1 MEDTIEALKQQVR
14 ASWSGE
20 AGERGAQELEA
31 SLREILAEY
40 STALGIGQ
48 PELLAAFE
56 KSRRHQAAGY
66 YRRTNFP
73 SLESVTLLPNMREFK
88 KRYPSGRFRCPGCG
102 GISTNPAQCNSGREI
117 GEGDARRPCDW
128 KSHRPEHAGRG
139 MRVVFRDGFLEKPQ
153 VFEIFTPIEAEGV
166 DHGKPPAWPT

>member
-88 KRYPSGRFRCPGCG
+88 KRYPSGRFRCPACG
-102 GISTNPAQCNSGREI
+102 GISTHPAQCNSGRET
-117 GEGDARRPCDW
+117 GEGDARGPCDG
-128 KSHRPEHAGRG
+128 KSPRPEHAGRG
-139 MRVVFRDGFLEKPQ
+139 MRVVFRAGFLE
-153 VFEIFTPIEAEGV
+153 
-166 DHGKPPAWPT
+166 